1 MSRAIES
8 TNGATAEVRPISSQK
23 LANEVADLVL
33 QQRSPYAA
41 ADDFLKQVALR
52 SGNQQTDFINNF
64 ENDLNKQYG
73 KTILPNLL
81 IYSEQIG
88 QSGHATDS
96 EVALSAATGDTLQ
109 RIELQNNPQGG
120 AAAESFNNDRNWST
134 FGNLDNSANP
144 ISRDRNAFDP
154 LDDSVNSI
162 SRNRNAFD
170 PLDNSVN
177 SIGRNRNAFDDSSV
191 NPISRDRNA
200 ISGFDTPANHSAKFT
215 LVENLLHDN
224 PAIRDWMRRSCGTNQ
239 ITQAD
244 LQGLLSKRI
253 PNLDPARES
262 VYQDLAVLNANWNN
276 PEFSKI
282 QSTLPNSNVKYL
294 DMSKV
299 MDIQPVP

>member
-23 LANEVADLVL
+23 LANEVADLML
-33 QQRSPYAA
+33 HQRSPYAA
-41 ADDFLKQVALR
+41 ADDFLKQVVLR

-81 IYSEQIG
+81 LYSKQIG

-96 EVALSAATGDTLQ
+96 EVGLAAATDETLQ
-109 RIELQNNPQGG
+109 RIELQNNPQGR

-134 FGNLDNSANP
+134 FGNFDNSANP

-154 LDDSVNSI
+154 LNDSVNS
-162 SRNRNAFD
+162 D
-170 PLDNSVN
+170 
-177 SIGRNRNAFDDSSV
+177 
-191 NPISRDRNA
+191 SRDRNA

-215 LVENLLHDN
+215 LVENLLQEN